1 VIFDQERRLFEDG
14 RFFYAD
20 GKARFYFEASRA
32 MPEPANDEYPFI
44 LLTGRGTSSQW
55 HTQTRTGKSDVLRKL
70 YPENPYVEISPA
82 DAERL
87 GIRPNSKVRIR
98 SRRGEVEATAVIL
111 ASVQTS
117 QLFMPMHYGITNHL
131 TADAFDP
138 YSKQPSYKACAVTIS
153 NKT

>member
-1 VIFDQERRLFEDG
+1 
-14 RFFYAD
+14 
-20 GKARFYFEASRA
+20 
-32 MPEPANDEYPFI
+32 M
-44 LLTGRGTSSQW
+44 TGRGTSSQW